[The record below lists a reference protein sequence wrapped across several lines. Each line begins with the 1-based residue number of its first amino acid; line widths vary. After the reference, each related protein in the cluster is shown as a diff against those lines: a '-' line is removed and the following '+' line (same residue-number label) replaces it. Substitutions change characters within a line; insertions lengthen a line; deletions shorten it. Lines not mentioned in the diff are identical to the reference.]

1 MKIGDRI
8 IVASSEE
15 GLGESLIG
23 EKGTIIKKVNPE
35 WTEGMDVVVN
45 LDCGLTNLLF
55 ESEREL
61 EKIKY

>member
-1 MKIGDRI
+1 MEIGDRI
-8 IVASSEE
+8 IVVSSEE
-15 GLGESLIG
+15 IGDSLIG

>member
-1 MKIGDRI
+1 MEIGDRI
-8 IVASSEE
+8 IVVSSEE
-15 GLGESLIG
+15 IGDSLIG

-35 WTEGMDVVVN
+35 WAEGADVVVN
-45 LDCGLTNLLF
+45 LDCGLTDLLF